1 MSGTSEWLDGHE
13 EKAWNAFF
21 EMQMLFWPQMARRL
35 QQDTGL
41 SEPDFAI
48 LGALVRAPEGRL
60 RPYELSGVTQFEKS
74 RLHHQLTRMAGR
86 GLITRE
92 RCPGSSRGAVV
103 ALTPRGREAVT
114 GAFPRRAEHVRRW
127 LTGPLT
133 PAQLDAL
140 TEISG
145 TLAARLR
152 AESEGTGV
160 EETGAEEAGPEET
173 GSGETGSGAD
183 GLPAAGGC

>member
-48 LGALVRAPEGRL
+48 LGALARAPEGRL

-74 RLHHQLTRMAGR
+74 RLHHHLTRMAGR

-152 AESEGTGV
+152 AESEGAGQEGV
-160 EETGAEEAGPEET
+160 GPEET
-173 GSGETGSGAD
+173 GPEGTGSGAD
-183 GLPAAGGC
+183 EPPAAGGC